1 MKLDI
6 RIIRIYTCITLL
18 FFICP
23 KADLTADDTNT
34 SENFWD
40 HLKIHRFNLEVSN
53 TEWKAIEAL
62 NPNNSLSLE
71 RILKKKKW

>member
-6 RIIRIYTCITLL
+6 RIIRFYTCVTLL

-23 KADLTADDTNT
+23 KANLTADDTNT

-40 HLKIHRFNLEVSN
+40 HLKIHRFNLEVP
-53 TEWKAIEAL
+53 AL
-62 NPNNSLSLE
+62 SGK
-71 RILKKKKW
+71 R